1 MWFRHRVV
9 YYDRFARSGGSR
21 PRDRSRNLDAGFHS
35 RNIHVCC
42 IELEPRTL
50 LATIA
55 TLDIINGVLLY
66 NDVGGSGATNH
77 LTIKASPITQPAGGS
92 ASSNEY
98 TFADSGGAI
107 ALGAGAKSFGWSL
120 NSDGSVSGPDS
131 NPSIYPPSVVPKKI
145 NSIVLNLLGSNDW
158 LNIQAINQPTTVS
171 FTNNPGAADTVIVG
185 LSSKG
190 AQNIEGDVTISN
202 QEGTTA
208 VIANDTG
215 DGSPKSPTISGDQIL
230 NLAPHVINYS
240 AANATSVSVVAAATL
255 NVNAGDLG
263 PVVVTPGG
271 TTGSGTIAIGSTAPI
286 NYANISAVNITNAAD
301 QPITM
306 ISRAVTTTTGDTPVE
321 GKAFSFQV
329 ASFVD
334 SDPFAKTSNF
344 TAQVA
349 WGDGPPGVTAGSVA
363 TTAPGQFV
371 VTGSHTY
378 RSVGKFTVTVTV
390 VDTGSSGT
398 TVVSGIP
405 VTVSDLGGS
414 AAATG
419 TFTVGD
425 LVSDGSVPSSHVDS
439 NLINAWGLSAE
450 SGTSIGVTD
459 TGKGLATF
467 YDGTGAVRSP
477 GAIVIPPASGKTGSP
492 TGIVYNDSTGFE
504 VDGAPATYLFDT
516 LDGLIAAW
524 NANAG
529 GTAVTMVNENAAKAE
544 FTGLA
549 VAVNGTQ
556 TDLYAANFALGVVEI
571 FSPTFQSIGT
581 FTDSTLPAGYAPYNI
596 TNIHGDLYVT
606 FAERGSNGGS
616 VSGNGLGYVD
626 VFSPAGVLLN
636 RLISNGPLDAPY
648 GIAIAPA
655 GFGSFGGDLLIGNG
669 GSGGNIDDGLIHA
682 FDSATGALVGTVETS
697 TNGTVALDGLKAI
710 AFGLGGNAGSP
721 SSLYFASGPNG
732 GVDGLF
738 GSLTFVT
745 GESPAQTVGVDSV
758 TIADAALKAS
768 AVNIKAI
775 EGVTFSGEIASFT
788 DDNPFATVADFTKGK
803 GSIVINWGDGSPDN
817 SVGDGTGDLTVVQ
830 SDGPGSPFI
839 VYGKHIYQEDTSNP
853 LGLTA
858 GNPWTT
864 LVTMKDR
871 DGSKGTVDGTATVA
885 DASLIVR
892 AAAIPAA
899 GGASIAEGTSVPAG
913 LFVGQIVDQN
923 LFATA
928 ADFQNAQYQGVT
940 ISLTGASPNK
950 MTGDVVQVGPG
961 LFDVY
966 TPVSVVF
973 THAGL
978 FATTISATDIGGKK
992 ASAVGAIDV
1001 VEELVQ
1007 LNVPSLLTDPNAI
1020 PTEGKN
1026 FSGLIDS
1033 FTSTNPFAKAGD
1045 FTVLIDWGDGTPAT
1059 PGNVKEDA
1067 TGTFWISGSHTYQQ
1081 DVLADGSQPTITV
1094 TVDDSDDV
1102 GAPFIPAVAEGPAT
1116 IFDAPISGK
1125 AVKPI
1130 AFGQPPLAAGVA
1142 PAAPYTIASFTD
1154 SNPFS
1159 NPSDFNVSILWSDGI
1174 AEAYPGGIDLVPTN
1188 INGLGNSTAYDITA
1202 THAGVAMPAAGS
1214 VTYLVTVTDA
1224 AGGSVIK
1231 IVGSTTLVTH
1241 PITALPAPV
1250 VATEG
1255 ESFTETLA
1263 TIHDSNPN
1271 ATINDFM
1278 KNGGNITVNWG
1289 DGSSNSVNDGTNTVT
1304 IQAVPSSSTS
1314 NPTGVAFLVIGTHT
1328 YNDDDQGAEIENYQ
1342 VNVTINDSSGNI
1354 FAVASQASVSDPI
1367 LTDPGL
1373 PVLAVAGRPFQGS
1386 VATFTSSN
1394 PLSTANEYSAT
1405 ILWGDGSVSQGTIE
1419 PDGGGSFSVVGNH
1432 VYKKPGAYSITTT
1445 IEDNEG
1451 HSVQDDSTAT
1461 VTGRGSKGLITTL
1474 GSGSQ
1479 GRLIRP
1485 IDRNRFFPAPIRR
1498 SNDPLF
1504 LFLNRRI
1511 RFGIGGSGSIK
1522 SWGSKDWKRVDP
1534 APIVHESHTTA
1545 IEATFLVES
1554 RRHRI
1559 IK

>member
-1 MWFRHRVV
+1 MWFRHSGGGVNLC
-9 YYDRFARSGGSR
+9 ARASGSR
-21 PRDRSRNLDAGFHS
+21 PRDRSIKLRSSFRS
-35 RNIHVCC
+35 RNTRACC
-42 IELEPRTL
+42 IELERRTL

-55 TLDIINGVLLY
+55 TVDIVNGVLTY
-66 NDVGGSGATNH
+66 DDIAGSGATNH

-107 ALGAGAKSFGWSL
+107 ALGAGAKSFGWSV
-120 NSDGSVSGPDS
+120 NPDGSVSGPDS
-131 NPSIYPPSVVPKKI
+131 DPSIYPPSVVPKKI
-145 NSIVLNLLGSNDW
+145 NSIVLNLLDSNDW
-158 LNIQAINQPTTVS
+158 VNVQAINQPTTVS
-171 FTNNPGAADTVIVG
+171 FTNNTGAADTVIVG

-190 AQNIEGDVTISN
+190 AQNIEGDVTILN

-208 VIANDTG
+208 VVANDTG

-240 AANATSVSVVAAATL
+240 AANATSVSIVAAATL

-271 TTGSGTIAIGSTAPI
+271 TTGSGTIAIGSTSPI
-286 NYANISAVNITNAAD
+286 NYANIGAVNIVNAAD

-306 ISRAVTTTTGDTPVE
+306 ISRTVTTTTGDTPVE
-321 GKAFSFQV
+321 GKAFTFQV

-334 SDPFAKTSNF
+334 SDTFAKPSNF
-344 TAQVA
+344 TAEIA
-349 WGDGPPGVTAGSVA
+349 WGAGPAGVSPGTIE

-378 RSVGKFTVTVTV
+378 RSAGTFTVTVTV

-398 TVVSGIP
+398 IVVSGIP
-405 VTVSDLGGS
+405 VTISDLGGS

-419 TFTVGD
+419 TFTVGN
-425 LVSDGSVPSSHVDS
+425 LVSDGSVASAHVDS
-439 NLINAWGLSAE
+439 NLIDAWGLTTA

-467 YDGTGAVRSP
+467 YGGTGAALSP
-477 GAIVIPPASGKTGSP
+477 GAIVVPPASGKTGSP
-492 TGIVYNDSTGFE
+492 TGIVYNDSTGFV

-529 GTAVTMVNENAAKAE
+529 GTAATMVNESSEKAE

-549 VAVNGTQ
+549 IAVNGSQ
-556 TDLYAANFALGVVEI
+556 TDLYAANFASNAVEI
-571 FSPTFQSIGT
+571 FSPTFKSIGM
-581 FTDSTLPAGYAPYNI
+581 FTDSTLPPGYAPYNI
-596 TNIHGDLYVT
+596 ANINGDLYVT
-606 FAERGSNGGS
+606 FAERGSNGSAVAGD
-616 VSGNGLGYVD
+616 GLGYVD
-626 VFSPAGVLLN
+626 VFTPAGVLLN
-636 RLISNGPLDAPY
+636 RLIANGPLDAPY

-669 GSGGNIDDGLIHA
+669 GNGANTDDGLIHA
-682 FDSATGALVGTVETS
+682 FDLATGALVGTIETA
-697 TNGTVALDGLKAI
+697 TNAPVFLDGLKAI
-710 AFGLGGNAGSP
+710 GFGSGGNAGSAD
-721 SSLYFASGPNG
+721 SLDFASGPNDG
-732 GVDGLF
+732 ADGLF
-738 GSLTFVT
+738 GTLTFVT
-745 GESPAQTVGVDSV
+745 GESPSSTVGVNKV
-758 TIADAALKAS
+758 TIADAAIKAS
-768 AVNIKAI
+768 ASNVKAI
-775 EGVTFSGEIASFT
+775 EGVTFSGEVASFT

-803 GSIVINWGDGSPDN
+803 GSIVIEWGDGTFN
-817 SVGDGTGDLTVVQ
+817 AVGDGTGDLTVVQ

-839 VYGKHIYQEDTSNP
+839 IYGKHIYKEDTSNP

-858 GNPWTT
+858 GNPYSTA
-864 LVTMKDR
+864 VTIKDR
-871 DGSKGTVDGTATVA
+871 DGSKVLVYGTATVA

-892 AAAIPAA
+892 AEAIPAA
-899 GGASIAEGTSVPAG
+899 GGATIVEGATVPAG

-923 LFATA
+923 PFATV
-928 ADFQNAQYQGVT
+928 ADFQNSQYQGVT
-940 ISLTGASPNK
+940 ISLSGASPNK
-950 MTGDVVQVGPG
+950 VTGDVVQVAPG
-961 LFDVY
+961 LFDIY
-966 TPVSVVF
+966 TPVPVVF

-978 FATTISATDIGGKK
+978 FATTISVTDIGGKK

-1001 VEELVQ
+1001 VEEVVQ
-1007 LNVPSLLTDPNAI
+1007 LNIPSLLTDPNAI

-1033 FTSTNPFAKAGD
+1033 FTSTNPFAKSGD
-1045 FTVLIDWGDGTPAT
+1045 FTVLIDWGDGSPAT
-1059 PGNVKEDA
+1059 PGSVKEDA

-1081 DVLADGSQPTITV
+1081 DVLADGSEPTITV

-1102 GAPFIPAVAEGPAT
+1102 GAAFTPAVAQGTAT

-1159 NPSDFNVSILWSDGI
+1159 NPSDFNVAILWSDGI
-1174 AEAYPGGIDLVPTN
+1174 AEAYKGGLDLVPTN
-1188 INGLGNSTAYDITA
+1188 INGLGNSTEYDITA

-1224 AGGSVIK
+1224 NGGSVAK
-1231 IVGSTTLVTH
+1231 ILGSATLATH

-1278 KNGGNITVNWG
+1278 QNGGNITVNWG

-1373 PVLAVAGRPFQGS
+1373 PVQAVAGRPFQGS

-1405 ILWGDGSVSQGTIE
+1405 ILWGDGSASRGTIE
-1419 PDGGGSFSVVGNH
+1419 PDGGGSFSVIGDH

-1445 IEDNEG
+1445 IQDNEG

-1461 VTGRGSKGLITTL
+1461 VTGRGSKGSIAAL
-1474 GSGSQ
+1474 GTGYQ

-1485 IDRNRFFPAPIRR
+1485 IDRNRSFPAPIRR

-1504 LFLNRRI
+1504 YLMNRRI
-1511 RFGIGGSGSIK
+1511 RFGIGGSGSVEA
-1522 SWGSKDWKRVDP
+1522 WGSKDRRRVDP
-1534 APIVHESHTTA
+1534 VPIVHESHEHA
-1545 IEATFLVES
+1545 IEAWFVAES
-1554 RRHRI
+1554 RRNRI
-1559 IK
+1559 YR